1 MEWVEKNQSS
11 FEQGIE
17 RRLLEI
23 VRWTIST
30 AVAFPAGKAI
40 PPGGTTYFLLKKKV
54 SKENFSESDC
64 VAFSKCT
71 VFPA

>member
-1 MEWVEKNQSS
+1 MAQATFSCAEAQ
-11 FEQGIE
+11 FTL

-23 VRWTIST
+23 VRWIIST

>member
-1 MEWVEKNQSS
+1 MAQATFSCAEAQ
-11 FEQGIE
+11 FTL

-71 VFPA
+71 VFPV

>member
-1 MEWVEKNQSS
+1 MAQATFSCAEAQ
-11 FEQGIE
+11 FTL